1 LRGGIPCK
9 YLESTKTAGSI
20 IRIVIDEL
28 DQADENDEE
37 ENDIIGDENKEYE
50 QR

>member
-1 LRGGIPCK
+1 M
-9 YLESTKTAGSI
+9 
-20 IRIVIDEL
+20 IDEL